1 MSKKPTPA
9 RAGRT
14 VKRPP
19 PTMTIRRL
27 QAALRREQAAKRR
40 IASSLAKATAELQQR
55 EPTRTNARDHSTKT
69 TDQRSHSERTRFADN
84 EKRRTWVLQQ
94 HQRALL
100 EVAKSDALSSGDLQ
114 CAFQAIT
121 EAGGH
126 TLGIQRSSIWLYR
139 EDRSGICLSDLY
151 ELAEDR
157 HTSGTVLAAQ
167 DYPAYF
173 AALEREE
180 RAIAVPD
187 AHHDER
193 TREFSVPYLTP
204 LGIGAML
211 DAPIR
216 HKGQVV
222 GVLCSEH
229 VGGTRQWTVDEEH
242 FASSLA
248 TMATLALEAVERRE
262 AEHAWRVAKE
272 AAEVANRAK
281 SEFLAGMSHEIRTP
295 MNAIVGMADLLWE
308 TPLTPEQRK
317 YVRVFRRA
325 GGNLMSLLN
334 DILDLSKI
342 ETGHL
347 DLEAID
353 FDLSEVLDKVLEMLA
368 MRANEK
374 SIELACHVSPD
385 VPCHLIG
392 DPNRLHQ
399 ILVNLIGNAI
409 KFTEKGSVLMQV
421 TNDPEIREPGAIC
434 FSVTDT
440 GIGIPAD
447 RLDAI
452 FESFTQAH
460 SSIARKYGGTGLGL
474 SISRHLTHLMG
485 GRMWAES
492 VVGQGSRF
500 HCAVRFSIQP
510 YPPPAAAPMLF
521 DVVGMRTLV
530 IDDFPANR
538 LILYETMTGW
548 GAVVTEAENGPQALT
563 ELQRAAEAGTPYQLL
578 LLDCRMPGMDGFDV
592 AQEIQRR
599 PDLNGLTTIMLT
611 SDRWADDIAR
621 TYDLHLGGYLV
632 KPIRPS
638 ELLQTIMIALSRTKG
653 DQLLGSE
660 RAPEPAAA
668 PAEPLN
674 ILLVEDSPD
683 NQLLIQSYLKQSP
696 HHLDVAD
703 NGQIAVDKVK
713 SGRYHVILMDM
724 QMPVMDG
731 YSATKAIRA
740 WERMHEMTPTTI
752 IALTALAIK
761 GEAGRIF
768 EAGCNAHVTKPIKKA
783 MLLEVLGTLKGKR
796 PS

>member
-1 MSKKPTPA
+1 MSRKSTSV
-9 RAGRT
+9 RAGRS
-14 VKRPP
+14 VKRKP
-19 PTMTIRRL
+19 PTTIAERL
-27 QAALRREQAAKRR
+27 RAALRREQAAKRR
-40 IASSLAKATAELQQR
+40 IASALDKATAELNRR
-55 EPTRTNARDHSTKT
+55 EPRTNGFDQTAAARPRKVDEHRAE
-69 TDQRSHSERTRFADN
+69 QN
-84 EKRRTWVLQQ
+84 RRTWMLRQYQ
-94 HQRALL
+94 NTIL
-100 EVAKSDALSSGDLQ
+100 ELAKSEALCNGDLRQ
-114 CAFQAIT
+114 AFRAIT

-126 TLGIQRSSIWLYR
+126 TLGVQRSSIWLYR
-139 EDRSGICLSDLY
+139 EECSIIRLSDLY

-157 HTSGTVLAAQ
+157 HTDGTLLAAQ
-167 DYPAYF
+167 QFPGYF
-173 AALEREE
+173 TALEQEE
-180 RAIAVPD
+180 RAIAAHD
-187 AHHDER
+187 AYLDER
-193 TREFSVPYLTP
+193 TRELSTAYLKP

-216 HKGQVV
+216 HKGRVV
-222 GVLCSEH
+222 GVLCNEH
-229 VGGTRQWTVDEEH
+229 VGSPRHWTVDEEN

-248 TMATLALEAVERRE
+248 TLATLALEAAERRD
-262 AEHAWRVAKE
+262 AEKAWRDAKE
-272 AAEVANRAK
+272 TAEVASRAK
-281 SEFLAGMSHEIRTP
+281 SEFLASMSHEIRTP
-295 MNAIVGMADLLWE
+295 MNAIIGMADLLWE
-308 TPLTPEQRK
+308 TQLTHEQRK

-353 FDLSEVLDKVLEMLA
+353 FDLSEVLDRVLEILA

-374 SIELACHVSPD
+374 RLELACHVSPD

-409 KFTEKGSVLMQV
+409 KFTEKGSVLMEV
-421 TNDPEIREPGAIC
+421 TNDPDVRQPGAIR

-447 RLDAI
+447 RLEAI
-452 FESFTQAH
+452 FDSFTQAH

-474 SISRHLTHLMG
+474 SISQHLSRLMG
-485 GRMWAES
+485 GRIWAES
-492 VVGQGSRF
+492 VVGQGSTF
-500 HCAVRFSIQP
+500 HCTARFSVQP
-510 YPPPAAAPMLF
+510 YPPPVTTPMLF
-521 DVVGMRTLV
+521 DVAGMATLV
-530 IDDFPANR
+530 VDDYPANL
-538 LILYETMTGW
+538 LILRETMTAW
-548 GAVVTEAENGPQALT
+548 GAVVTEAANGPQALA

-578 LLDCRMPGMDGFDV
+578 LLDCRMPGLDGFDV
-592 AQEIQRR
+592 AQEIKQR
-599 PDLNGLTTIMLT
+599 PNLNGLTIIMLT

-621 TYDLHLGGYLV
+621 TYDLQLGGYLV

-653 DQLLGSE
+653 NQFPDTQSPPQSLDT
-660 RAPEPAAA
+660 

-683 NQLLIQSYLKQSP
+683 NQLLIQSYLKQTP

-713 SGRYHVILMDM
+713 SGRYDVILMDM
-724 QMPVMDG
+724 QMPVLDG
-731 YSATKAIRA
+731 CSATKAIRA
-740 WERMHEMTPTTI
+740 WERKHEMTPTTI
-752 IALTALAIK
+752 VALTAMAIK
-761 GEAGRIF
+761 EEAGRIF

-783 MLLEVLGTLKGKR
+783 ILLKVLSTVKGKR
-796 PS
+796 RR